1 MSSAAGQ
8 EDGTIDKIVKRLLA
22 LERFPRL
29 VGPTLFALCL
39 IATSAWAQ
47 DRNLSDTD
55 AFTLTPAQQSVVDRI
70 TRSPRSADVG
80 VR

>member
-8 EDGTIDKIVKRLLA
+8 EDGTISKIVKRLLA
-22 LERFPRL
+22 IERFPRL

-47 DRNLSDTD
+47 DRILSER
-55 AFTLTPAQQSVVDRI
+55 ARLALAKLRI
-70 TRSPRSADVG
+70 IKF
-80 VR
+80 